1 MVKER
6 DLLQRDMLKYAKSVI
21 LLSDDVTADNAFQML
36 SIIRNSLKYLEK
48 SIYQSKNKHYNDKN
62 KESYN

>member
-1 MVKER
+1 VVKEK
-6 DLLQRDMLKYAKSVI
+6 DLLQQGMLKHAKSVI
-21 LLSDDVTADNAFQML
+21 LLSDDVTPDNAFQML

-48 SIYQSKNKHYNDKN
+48 SIYQSKNKHYSDKY

>member
-36 SIIRNSLKYLEK
+36 SIIKDSLKYLEK

>member
-1 MVKER
+1 MVKEK

-36 SIIRNSLKYLEK
+36 SIIKDSLKYLEK
-48 SIYQSKNKHYNDKN
+48 NIYQNKNKHYNDKN